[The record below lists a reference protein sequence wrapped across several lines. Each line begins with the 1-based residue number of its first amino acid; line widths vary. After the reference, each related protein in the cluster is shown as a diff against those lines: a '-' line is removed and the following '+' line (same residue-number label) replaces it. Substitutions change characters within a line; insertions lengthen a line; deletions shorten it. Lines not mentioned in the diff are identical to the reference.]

1 MRSQPK
7 LYSGYKITDDVIK
20 RVKDIIKLREPQ
32 AYDSVWKNID
42 TLEDLCLCDGA
53 EVAEENIVLGED
65 WFISYIIDGCISI
78 ENWIALDDNENKLV
92 RLGEMFAEIKNIL
105 LLSNELDTDIVCY
118 MRHNTSYQ
126 FYLKYKK
133 MGYFDEMYTECY
145 ISNLKPKEMDSI
157 INKLELENKLYTID
171 DEMIVHEDVADSY
184 PEYNKYFMHDVA
196 FSLTKKFIDRYKK
209 RKN

>member
-1 MRSQPK
+1 MDLTYEEYMALIPK
-7 LYSGYKITDDVIK
+7 NTRVI
-20 RVKDIIKLREPQ
+20 VKDIIKLREPQ

-78 ENWIALDDNENKLV
+78 ENWIALDDNENKLI

-133 MGYFDEMYTECY
+133 RAILMRCMLNAIFQILSQRKWIQLL
-145 ISNLKPKEMDSI
+145 IS
-157 INKLELENKLYTID
+157 
-171 DEMIVHEDVADSY
+171 
-184 PEYNKYFMHDVA
+184 
-196 FSLTKKFIDRYKK
+196 
-209 RKN
+209 